1 MAKVDS
7 SNKRTLVDFFDEY
20 KVVRPKPIIDEI
32 DDYSGY
38 LFWLKQGEIDF
49 VKKYELEFRM
59 VGE

>member
-38 LFWLKQGEIDF
+38 LF
-49 VKKYELEFRM
+49 
-59 VGE
+59 